1 MYLFKALKNLC
12 PNAEFTFTDEDYSSI
27 TWIKN
32 DGIEPTQ
39 KQIDDEIAAI
49 KAKEAK
55 EAEDKAA
62 GKAALLERLGIS
74 AQEAEL
80 LLG

>member
-12 PNAEFTFTDEDYSSI
+12 PDAEFTFTEEDYSSI

-32 DGIEPTQ
+32 DGKAPTQ
-39 KQIDDEIAAI
+39 KQVDDEIAKI
-49 KAKEAK
+49 KANEDAEA
-55 EAEDKAA
+55 AKAA
-62 GKAALLERLGIS
+62 AAKAAVLDRLGIT
-74 AQEAEL
+74 AEEARL

>member
-12 PNAEFTFTDEDYSSI
+12 PDDEFTFTEEDYSSI

-32 DGIEPTQ
+32 DGAAPTQ
-39 KQIDDEIAAI
+39 KQIDDEIVKI
-49 KAKEAK
+49 KANEDKEA
-55 EAEDKAA
+55 AA
-62 GKAALLERLGIS
+62 AAAAKAALLDRLGIS
-74 AQEAEL
+74 SDEIKL

>member
-12 PNAEFTFTDEDYSSI
+12 PDAEFTFTDEDYSSI

-39 KQIDDEIAAI
+39 KQIDDEIKAI
-49 KAKEAK
+49 KANEAK
-55 EAEDKAA
+55 EAQDKANA
-62 GKAALLERLGIS
+62 KSALLNRLGITAEEAALLLS
-74 AQEAEL
+74 
-80 LLG
+80 

>member
-12 PNAEFTFTDEDYSSI
+12 PDAEFTFTDEDYSSI

-39 KQIDDEIAAI
+39 KQIDDEIKAI
-49 KAKEAK
+49 KANEAK
-55 EAEDKAA
+55 EASDKAA
-62 GKAALLERLGIS
+62 AKAALLDRLGIT
-74 AQEAEL
+74 QEEATL
-80 LLG
+80 LLS

>member
-12 PNAEFTFTDEDYSSI
+12 PDAEFTFTDEDYSSI

-39 KQIDDEIAAI
+39 KQIDDEIKAI
-49 KAKEAK
+49 KANEAK
-55 EAEDKAA
+55 EASDKAVA
-62 GKAALLERLGIS
+62 KAALLDRLGIT
-74 AQEAEL
+74 QEEATL
-80 LLG
+80 LLS